1 MDELSPFISFT
12 EKADKLINST
22 FSKEMIGKTGVYLT
36 WEENIQK
43 VVHISPNEEF
53 IDAFVLTFR
62 FFIQNNDS
70 ISIKNMSANFNSGIV
85 NKDIKKK
92 FIDVKTK
99 FNDYLDTDTMFDIG
113 GVISRRNI
121 LDIFVYGELS
131 HMNPSK
137 KEIYDTWMK
146 NEFMA
151 PLLQFEFKLVLHN
164 ALKFIKYVSDLSTQ
178 VVLNAQKSH
187 NKPIKQD

>member
-36 WEENIQK
+36 WEENKQN

-62 FFIQNNDS
+62 FFIQSNDS
-70 ISIKNMSANFNSGIV
+70 ISFKNMSANFKSGIV
-85 NKDIKKK
+85 DEDIKKQ
-92 FIDVKTK
+92 FIDVKQK

-113 GVISRRNI
+113 GVISRRHI

-137 KEIYDTWMK
+137 KATYDTWME

-187 NKPIKQD
+187 NK